1 MQDQQT
7 HIMGAAPQARA
18 RGMRAG
24 VPGRRNALLAAA
36 LLPMLAAAG
45 TAAAQ
50 EDAADLARAAQNPLA
65 SLVTLPL
72 QTNYNL
78 GVGPYERTLFNLN
91 VQPVV
96 PFKGEKWNV
105 IARTIIPINSIPMGP
120 TDSTFGVGDTTMTLF
135 FTPAQVSG
143 KLIWGVGPVFGLPTA
158 SNPELLGSGKWG
170 IGPSA
175 VVFLNTGAWT
185 MGAVASN
192 LWSFAGDGDRD
203 NYNLFTAQWFV
214 NYNFGQG
221 WAVGTAPIVT
231 ANWNAEPGNKWTVP
245 LGVQVSKLTRIGKR
259 PVNVLV
265 GYYGNVEHPEGGA
278 DRQVRVQLN
287 FMFPT
292 Q

>member
-1 MQDQQT
+1 MLLAFAA
-7 HIMGAAPQARA
+7 IAVFAGAAD
-18 RGMRAG
+18 AG
-24 VPGRRNALLAAA
+24 
-36 LLPMLAAAG
+36 
-45 TAAAQ
+45 AQ
-50 EDAADLARAAQNPLA
+50 ESSEDLAKAAQNPLA
-65 SLVTLPL
+65 SLVTVPF

-105 IARTIIPINSIPMGP
+105 ITRTIIPINSIPMGP
-120 TDSTFGVGDTTMTLF
+120 TNSTFGVGDTTMTLF
-135 FTPAQVSG
+135 FTPAQTSG
-143 KLIWGVGPVFGLPTA
+143 KLIWGAGPVFGLPTA

-170 IGPSA
+170 LGPSA
-175 VVFLNTGAWT
+175 VVFYNTGAWT

-192 LWSFAGDGDRD
+192 IWSFAGDGDRD
-203 NYNLFTAQWFV
+203 HYSLFSAQPFI

-231 ANWNAEPGNKWTVP
+231 ADWKAEPGNKWTVP
-245 LGVQVSKLTRIGKR
+245 LGLQVSKLTRIGKR
-259 PVNVLV
+259 PVNVVV
-265 GYYGNVEHPEGGA
+265 GYYGNVEHAEGGA